1 MKRIISI
8 AIAIVIVFSLCVP
21 AFAANDCDCATLPV
35 VYVPGFGD
43 GIYQN
48 PGTEEEISVFPPEQE
63 AFDAALPD
71 IIKAAVAGLIF
82 RNYEVFGTYA
92 IKAAAPLIGGMAC
105 NPDGTS
111 PENVGI
117 EPHSLPWADT
127 HKITNY
133 EFSSPDVDEPVGE
146 YYFAYDW
153 RLDPIEN
160 AKGLKEFIEAVKTV
174 TGHDEIV
181 LSCHSQGNTVVAS
194 YLHLY
199 GSDGISKLIFLSPAF
214 KGLSLVGT
222 LLTRTATVEGKG
234 EAVVEFVKNVMDY
247 DVVQNQ
253 LIIALLSSLE
263 KTGLLDGVLGI
274 LQDILDSQL
283 DRVYDEFLID
293 VMGTMPGVWSFVPD
307 EYYEEAKVSTFRGL
321 EKYSKLEEKTDYYH
335 YNVQNNVEKLID
347 EAISN
352 GTSVVISAGYNISNI
367 PITPEK
373 AEHSDFMI
381 DTKYMTIGATCAPIG
396 ATLGSGHNQIG
407 KDCGHNHISPDNK
420 IDASTCAY
428 PEYTWFVKGNAHN
441 SFDTEYRNFIKWAI
455 LFDGQPTVHSNEQY
469 PQFLEEK
476 DGVLSGTDGSE
487 FKETRSNIRII
498 FESLAAMIKEAISEE

>member
-1 MKRIISI
+1 MKKAISLLLAFI
-8 AIAIVIVFSLCVP
+8 IVFSLCIP
-21 AFAANDCDCATLPV
+21 AFAANECSCEILPV
-35 VYVPGFGD
+35 VYVPGFGA

-48 PGTEEEISVFPPEQE
+48 PGTEEEVAVFPPEQE
-63 AFDAALPD
+63 AFDEALPD
-71 IIKAAVAGLIF
+71 IIKAVVAGLIV
-82 RNYEVFGTYA
+82 RNYEAFGTYA
-92 IKAAAPLIGGMAC
+92 IKAATPLLAGMAC

-111 PENVGI
+111 PENIGTGSFRT
-117 EPHSLPWADT
+117 PNSDT
-127 HKITNY
+127 HKTANY
-133 EFSSPDVDEPVGE
+133 EFSAHDVDEPVGD
-146 YYFAYDW
+146 YFFLYDW
-153 RLDPIEN
+153 RLDPVEN
-160 AKGLKEFIEAVKTV
+160 AKELKAFIDGVKAV

-199 GSDGISKLIFLSPAF
+199 GSEGILSPAF

-222 LLTRTATVEGKG
+222 LLTRTPTVEGKG
-234 EAVVEFVKNVMDY
+234 EAVLEFIKDIMDY

-263 KTGLLDGVLGI
+263 KAGILDGILGI

-283 DRVYDEFLID
+283 DRVYDDFLID

-307 EYYEEAKVSTFRGL
+307 EYYEEAKVSIFRGL
-321 EKYSKLEEKTDYYH
+321 EKYAKLEEKTDYYH

-367 PITPEK
+367 PITPER

-396 ATLGSGHNQIG
+396 TTLGSGHSQINTA
-407 KDCGHNHISPDNK
+407 CGHNHISADKK

-441 SFDTEYRNFIKWAI
+441 AFGTEYRNFIKWAI
-455 LFDGQPTVHSNEQY
+455 LFDGQPTVHSNGQY
-469 PQFLEEK
+469 PQFIEEK
-476 DGVLSGTDGSE
+476 DGVITAADGSE
-487 FKETRSNIRII
+487 FEETRSNIKII
-498 FESLAAMIKEAISEE
+498 FESLAFMIKEAIAEG